1 MAVSISW
8 LIFQLPLGICL
19 TLILL
24 GQIGCRPWSS
34 ASPDPSSHPA
44 TEQEQERHKVPDFIE
59 SWETYKNYTNH
70 HRPFP
75 GHANRRATLDVLR
88 SRVPAS
94 RVQEDDDPDQTTI
107 FTDGYRLEIDQRG
120 ILGHGASGYVY
131 PGILSSLNLRETQ
144 NVAIKV
150 SHRPHLLWEAQLMDL
165 IHGDHL
171 LRSLETVTIPQPE
184 DDKAAD
190 GLVYAMIMPRMQGNL
205 HSWAAGLSSREEPG
219 QRTRSAMLQMWEGLV
234 QLHAQGF
241 AHRDVKLANMVYRWN
256 ETGDMHV
263 LLSDLDHATPAREV
277 RGSAGTLG
285 YLSQEVLLNQRH
297 DPMSSDVFAMAM
309 SFLGLVSSRMSSDR
323 DFRMLVWKSVVDAAK
338 QSKIETTLLEM
349 FANGLSVRQ
358 AGLLAKA
365 LCEEEG
371 EDDGRWM
378 RRITAKEF
386 LDYPAPANYGCD
398 THTPQAIRSPLLTFS
413 MDPLSAFSLACNILQ
428 VIELGQKTLTLTL
441 NYRKASTGE
450 PREHEDLQGVL
461 QCLISLNV
469 DLHASIPDST
479 DPDSLTPALARLQQ
493 ANEECLR
500 LSIEFVDLL
509 NKLKLRTP
517 HALLE
522 SIRASIKTLWNR
534 DRMEAMSKAVGRA
547 RENLNT
553 ALLFY
558 LKDTQATVA
567 GQDQILQS
575 TAQLEDNVL
584 SALEERCALIRAD
597 VRQVLE
603 QVQATGMNQAA
614 ETQLLVSHRHQ
625 LDCLQHQIHGILNR
639 QEHLRNLDEQR
650 RLADTHQ
657 LFLASIQFPQ
667 MQERA
672 QQIRTAHEKTYRWV
686 LQPQHPSSVVAWLSA
701 PTDTEP
707 IYWISGKPGAGKSTL
722 MRYLDQNL
730 DYEEHMLPWA
740 SGFTVIRASYY
751 FWNAGNAL
759 QKSFEG
765 LVRSLLAQILEQQP
779 ELIARITTLGPK
791 YNPRTWGSS
800 HVEWTQSERMSLLH
814 LCIGALQDRYKIL
827 LLIDGLDEYEGT
839 DELRRDVIRSL
850 TGLNGMANVKICLS
864 SRPWNV
870 FRDAFNSTPQ
880 LRLEDLTY
888 QDISTYIKTE
898 LTKSPRFRYLHLR
911 QKAEAD
917 RLILAMT
924 EKAAGVFLWV
934 RLVVRDLLEA
944 LQDGDNMAALSRK
957 LNGIPADL
965 DEYFRRM
972 IDSIPPLHRREA
984 SKMIQIALHEETAF
998 TALHPLR
1005 MLDLLFID
1013 EPVLDFAD
1021 TSPSNYPIL
1030 DLADREGLA
1039 FMLDSTYRRINSR
1052 CMGLLECVFDLE
1064 FSDFL
1069 DLTTP
1074 DYLETYDG
1082 HQFNSALCTQV
1093 AESAEIGHTFMLTIS
1108 FIHRSCRDFLRSPEI
1123 QELLHQYTGGPF
1135 DARRYLVNARIH
1147 QLQALMVVGSIRELT
1162 FGIASYLACALAVP
1176 GWRESAPAIRAAQML
1191 DPVMEALLSASN
1203 HDSSMDVGWYIGRLA
1218 GKWADEQSCFLTLAI
1233 DFDLRGFVR
1242 ACLGPAQIRN
1252 KAGRPIL
1259 DHVLRPEFC
1268 RRRGSLGIGYS
1279 LVSPELVRLV
1289 LDNGGNPNEYYRGG
1303 TVWARFLAWTAGCLV
1318 DCLIADAEMIQA
1330 HVESI
1335 ALLLQHGATLVI
1347 PHSWLAGSSPS
1358 WAKVM
1363 THPDSGLQEGDRF
1376 RRQTSPVSASPPTA
1390 SSVDQPCYA
1399 VVDLLEAFRPWF
1411 GGEIDRLIALAQ
1423 RSAAASVLAQG
1434 IRTLPLRP
1442 RTEHLRPGVESV

>member
-1 MAVSISW
+1 
-8 LIFQLPLGICL
+8 
-19 TLILL
+19 
-24 GQIGCRPWSS
+24 
-34 ASPDPSSHPA
+34 
-44 TEQEQERHKVPDFIE
+44 
-59 SWETYKNYTNH
+59 
-70 HRPFP
+70 
-75 GHANRRATLDVLR
+75 
-88 SRVPAS
+88 
-94 RVQEDDDPDQTTI
+94 
-107 FTDGYRLEIDQRG
+107 
-120 ILGHGASGYVY
+120 
-131 PGILSSLNLRETQ
+131 
-144 NVAIKV
+144 
-150 SHRPHLLWEAQLMDL
+150 
-165 IHGDHL
+165 
-171 LRSLETVTIPQPE
+171 
-184 DDKAAD
+184 
-190 GLVYAMIMPRMQGNL
+190 
-205 HSWAAGLSSREEPG
+205 
-219 QRTRSAMLQMWEGLV
+219 
-234 QLHAQGF
+234 
-241 AHRDVKLANMVYRWN
+241 
-256 ETGDMHV
+256 
-263 LLSDLDHATPAREV
+263 
-277 RGSAGTLG
+277 
-285 YLSQEVLLNQRH
+285 
-297 DPMSSDVFAMAM
+297 
-309 SFLGLVSSRMSSDR
+309 
-323 DFRMLVWKSVVDAAK
+323 
-338 QSKIETTLLEM
+338 
-349 FANGLSVRQ
+349 
-358 AGLLAKA
+358 
-365 LCEEEG
+365 
-371 EDDGRWM
+371 
-378 RRITAKEF
+378 
-386 LDYPAPANYGCD
+386 
-398 THTPQAIRSPLLTFS
+398 

-450 PREHEDLQGVL
+450 TREHEDLQGVL

-469 DLHASIPDST
+469 DLHASIPNSAE
-479 DPDSLTPALARLQQ
+479 PGSLTPAQARLIQ

-534 DRMEAMSKAVGRA
+534 DRMEAMSTAVGRA

-603 QVQATGMNQAA
+603 QVQAPGVNHAA

-625 LDCLQHQIHGILNR
+625 LDYLQCQIQGILDR
-639 QEHLRNLDEQR
+639 QEHLSNLDEQR
-650 RLADTHQ
+650 KLAETHQ
-657 LFLASIQFPQ
+657 IFLASIQFPQ

-672 QQIRTAHEKTYRWV
+672 QQIRAAHEKTYRWV
-686 LQPQHPSSVVAWLSA
+686 LQPRNPRSVVAWLSA
-701 PTDTEP
+701 PTDSEP

-730 DYEEHMLPWA
+730 NYEEHMLPWA
-740 SGFTVIRASYY
+740 SEVTVIRASYY

-791 YNPRTWGSS
+791 YNPRTWGSAN
-800 HVEWTQSERMSLLH
+800 VEWTQSELLSLLH
-814 LCIGALQDRYKIL
+814 MCIGALQDRYKVL

-850 TGLNGMANVKICLS
+850 FGLNEMANVKICLS

-870 FRDAFNSTPQ
+870 FRDTFSSTPQ

-888 QDISTYIKTE
+888 QDISKYIRTE

-972 IDSIPPLHRREA
+972 IDSIPSLHRREA

-1013 EPVLDFAD
+1013 EPILDFAD
-1021 TSPSNYPIL
+1021 TGPSNCPTL

-1039 FMLDSTYRRINSR
+1039 FMLDSTYRRLNSR

-1064 FSDFL
+1064 FSGFL

-1074 DYLETYDG
+1074 DFLEAYDG
-1082 HQFNSALCTQV
+1082 RQFSSALCTQI

-1108 FIHRSCRDFLRSPEI
+1108 FLHRSCRDFLRSPEI

-1135 DARRYLVNARIH
+1135 DARRYLVNARIC
-1147 QLQALMVVGSIRELT
+1147 QLQTLMVAGINLELS
-1162 FGIASYLACALAVP
+1162 FGIASYLASALAVP
-1176 GWRESAPAIRAAQML
+1176 GWRESTPAIRAARVL
-1191 DPVMEALLSASN
+1191 DPVIEVLLSASDHN
-1203 HDSSMDVGWYIGRLA
+1203 SSMDVGWYIGKLA
-1218 GKWADEQSCFLTLAI
+1218 GRWADEQSCFLTLAI
-1233 DFDLRGFVR
+1233 DFDLRGYVR
-1242 ACLGPAQIRN
+1242 ACLGPAQVRN

-1259 DHVLRPEFC
+1259 DHVLQPEFC

-1289 LDNGGNPNEYYRGG
+1289 LENGGDPNESYRGG

-1318 DCLIADAEMIQA
+1318 DYLTVDAEFVQA

-1335 ALLLQHGATLVI
+1335 ALLLQHGATLMI
-1347 PHSWLAGSSPS
+1347 PHSWLASSS
-1358 WAKVM
+1358 SGWAKVM

-1376 RRQTSPVSASPPTA
+1376 RRQTSPVSASPHTA
-1390 SSVDQPCYA
+1390 SIVDQPCYA
-1399 VVDLLEAFRPWF
+1399 VTDLLQAFHPWF

-1423 RSAAASVLAQG
+1423 RSATVSALGQG
-1434 IRTLPLRP
+1434 ITTLPLRP
-1442 RTEHLRPGVESV
+1442 RTEYIRPGVESV

>member
-8 LIFQLPLGICL
+8 LVFQLPLGICL

-24 GQIGCRPWSS
+24 GQIACRPWSS
-34 ASPDPSSHPA
+34 ASPDLSSHLA
-44 TEQEQERHKVPDFIE
+44 TKQEQERHKVPDFIE
-59 SWETYKNYTNH
+59 SWEAYKNYTNH
-70 HRPFP
+70 HRLFP
-75 GHANRRATLDVLR
+75 GHANRRATIDVLR

-131 PGILSSLNLRETQ
+131 PGILSSLNLKETQ
-144 NVAIKV
+144 DVAIKV

-171 LRSLETVTIPQPE
+171 LRYLEIVTIPQPE

-190 GLVYAMIMPRMQGNL
+190 GLVYAIVMPRMQGSL
-205 HSWAAGLSSREEPG
+205 HSWAAGLAWGGEQE
-219 QRTRSAMLQMWEGLV
+219 QQTRSAMLQMWEGLV

-241 AHRDVKLANMVYRWN
+241 AHCDVKLANMVYRWN
-256 ETGDMHV
+256 ETGDIHV
-263 LLSDLDHATPAREV
+263 LLSDLDYATPAREV
-277 RGSAGTLG
+277 RGSAGTVG
-285 YLSQEVLLNQRH
+285 YLSQEVLLGKNH

-309 SFLGLVSSRMSSDR
+309 SFLPLVSSKMLSDG
-323 DFRMLVWKSVVDAAK
+323 DFCMLVWKSVVDAAK
-338 QSKIETTLLEM
+338 QSRVETTLLDL
-349 FANGLSVRQ
+349 FGSSLSVRQ
-358 AGLLAKA
+358 AELLAKA
-365 LCEEEG
+365 LCEQEG
-371 EDDGRWM
+371 EDDGTWK

-386 LDYPAPANYGCD
+386 L
-398 THTPQAIRSPLLTFS
+398 
-413 MDPLSAFSLACNILQ
+413 

-450 PREHEDLQGVL
+450 PREHEDLQVVL

-469 DLHASIPDST
+469 DLHASIPNLT
-479 DPDSLTPALARLQQ
+479 ELGSLTPALARLKQ

-534 DRMEAMSKAVGRA
+534 DRMEAMSKAVVRA

-625 LDCLQHQIHGILNR
+625 LDYLQRQIHGILDR
-639 QEHLRNLDEQR
+639 QEHLRNLEEQR
-650 RLADTHQ
+650 RLAETHQ
-657 LFLASIQFPQ
+657 MFLASIQFPQ

-686 LQPQHPSSVVAWLSA
+686 LHQQNPSSVVAWLSA

-730 DYEEHMLPWA
+730 KSEEHMLPWA
-740 SGFTVIRASYY
+740 SGSTVIRASYY

-779 ELIARITTLGPK
+779 ELIARIMTLGPK

-800 HVEWTQSERMSLLH
+800 IVEWTQSELLSLLH
-814 LCIGALQDRYKIL
+814 LCIGVLQDRYRIL

-850 TGLNGMANVKICLS
+850 TGLNGMASVKICLS

-917 RLILAMT
+917 RLILAVT

-972 IDSIPPLHRREA
+972 IDLIPPLHRREA

-1013 EPVLDFAD
+1013 ESVLDFAD

-1030 DLADREGLA
+1030 DLADREGLE
-1039 FMLDSTYRRINSR
+1039 FMLDSTYRRLNSR
-1052 CMGLLECVFDLE
+1052 CMGLLECIFDLE
-1064 FSDFL
+1064 FSGFL

-1074 DYLETYDG
+1074 EFLEVFDG
-1082 HQFNSALCTQV
+1082 HQFNSALCTQIM
-1093 AESAEIGHTFMLTIS
+1093 ESAEMGHTFMLTIS
-1108 FIHRSCRDFLRSPEI
+1108 FLHRSCRDFLRSPEI

-1135 DARRYLVNARIH
+1135 DSRRYLVNARIH
-1147 QLQALMVVGSIRELT
+1147 QLQALMTVGSNRELA
-1162 FGIASYLACALAVP
+1162 FGIASYLASALAVP
-1176 GWRESAPAIRAAQML
+1176 GWRESAPAIRAARML

-1233 DFDLRGFVR
+1233 DFDLRGYVR

-1376 RRQTSPVSASPPTA
+1376 RRQTSPVSASPRTA

-1411 GGEIDRLIALAQ
+1411 GGQIDRLIALAQ
-1423 RSAAASVLAQG
+1423 RSAAASVLPQG
-1434 IRTLPLRP
+1434 ITTLPLRP